1 MTRKELQELNV
12 GTIVYNGRTEGEI
25 KMDGKTKVIEIY
37 IPISGMS
44 NDSSDYNDRPENW
57 MVIEE

>member
-25 KMDGKTKVIEIY
+25 KMDGKTKVIEIN
-37 IPISGMS
+37 IPISWMS
-44 NDSSDYNDRPENW
+44 NDSRDYNDRPENW

>member
-1 MTRKELQELNV
+1 MTRKELMELEV

-25 KMDGKTKVIEIY
+25 KMDGNIKVIDIY

-44 NDSSDYNDRPENW
+44 NDSRDYDDRPENW
-57 MVIEE
+57 MVIE

>member
-12 GTIVYNGRTEGEI
+12 GTIVYNGQTEGEI

-44 NDSSDYNDRPENW
+44 NDSRDYNDRPENW